1 MRDLGQPRRHLESVA
16 STMDVASAWAEDGA
30 PHGAVVTTDH
40 QTGGR
45 GRLGRTWTDVPSE
58 SLLASIVLRP
68 DLPADRLGLLPL
80 AVGLSIASAIDAV
93 TGTQGT
99 ARVKWPND
107 VLIEDRKVAGILTEA
122 THSLAGPTV
131 IVGMGINVSQT
142 SFPGELASQAGS
154 IRQLVGLQVDRDDL
168 LHAIL
173 HALADQLDGL
183 ESRPVSTFL
192 ERFERRMARRG
203 KRVTVSNGSAG
214 TLSGVALGVASD
226 GALRLRVEGAEQR
239 VYAGDMAPSEPAH
252 FLALDVGNSTVKAGL
267 WDGSTWTLARWPTT
281 PETTASTWADR
292 LLGFAPNPRSG
303 GLVSV
308 VPAVE
313 AQLTEALR
321 QLDVPD
327 WRGHVRPETV
337 APASCIAP
345 SPDLE
350 LATAGSDRF
359 AAAAGATRFLDLGQS
374 AVVVCAGTAVTVE
387 RIRATTSGWTWLGG
401 VIAPGPT
408 LLRRSLPD
416 HTAALPLVDWPEGA
430 ARSAGRTTPE
440 AMQNGLAGLFA
451 GGVSELVRRAAAD
464 LPGSP
469 LVVATG
475 GWAPWLAEHTDAVSH
490 VEPMLILDGVR
501 VLSGH
506 A

>member
-1 MRDLGQPRRHLESVA
+1 
-16 STMDVASAWAEDGA
+16 MDVASMWAEAGA

-45 GRLGRTWTDVPSE
+45 GRLGRTWADTPGE

-68 DLPADRLGLLPL
+68 DLPVERLGLLPL
-80 AVGLSIASAIDAV
+80 AVGLSIADAIDAV

-107 VLIEDRKVAGILTEA
+107 VLIHDRKVAGILTEA
-122 THSLAGPTV
+122 RHGPDRSTV
-131 IVGMGINVSQT
+131 IVGMGINVSQA
-142 SFPGELASQAGS
+142 SFPGELASRAGS
-154 IRQLVGLQVDRDDL
+154 IRQLVGMDVDREDL
-168 LHAIL
+168 LGAIL
-173 HALADQLDGL
+173 HALADQLNGL
-183 ESRPVSTFL
+183 TNRSVAAFL
-192 ERFERRMARRG
+192 ERFEVRMARRG
-203 KRVTVSNGSAG
+203 ERVTVADGSGSQTDG
-214 TLSGVALGVASD
+214 TALGVAPD
-226 GALRLRVEGAEQR
+226 GALRLDVNGTEQR
-239 VYAGDMAPSEPAH
+239 VYAGDVTGAAASEP

-267 WDGSTWTLARWPTT
+267 WDGDAWALARWPTMADT
-281 PETTASTWADR
+281 SANTWAKR
-292 LLGFAPNPRSG
+292 FSEFAPGVQTG

-313 AQLTEALR
+313 ACLTDAIR
-321 QLDVPD
+321 QLDVSR
-327 WRGHVRPETV
+327 WVGHVRPETV
-337 APASCIAP
+337 PSASRVVP
-345 SPDLE
+345 SIDLE

-359 AAAAGATRFLDLGQS
+359 AAAAGATRLVEPGQS

-387 RIRATTSGWTWLGG
+387 SVRADGLRWIWQGG

-408 LLRRSLPD
+408 LLRHSLPD

-430 ARSAGRTTPE
+430 TSSFGHTTPE

-451 GGVSELVRRAAAD
+451 GGVSELVRRAMAA

-475 GWAPWLAEHTDAVSH
+475 GWSSWLAEHTDLVSH
-490 VEPMLILDGVR
+490 VEPTLILDGVR
-501 VLSGH
+501 ELTRQDLELKT